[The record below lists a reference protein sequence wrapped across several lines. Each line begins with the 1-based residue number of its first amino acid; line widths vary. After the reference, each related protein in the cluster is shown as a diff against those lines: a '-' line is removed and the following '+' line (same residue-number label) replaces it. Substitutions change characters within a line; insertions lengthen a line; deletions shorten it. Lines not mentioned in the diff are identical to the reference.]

1 MADHLRPIDHDL
13 NRLRDKLLMLGGH
26 AETAIAHAIRALVDR
41 DSELAE
47 RVIREDDR
55 IDQLENEVDE
65 LCIDILVLRQPTA
78 SDLRFVIAAVKTAPA
93 IERIADHAVNIA
105 RHVLRLNR
113 EPQLK
118 IYFDIPEMARIVQ
131 QMLLDG
137 LDAFTS
143 GDAAKALE
151 TIRHDDRADA
161 LYKRIYEELLELMA
175 ADPTTVR
182 RGAELLFIIKHLE
195 RIADYVTNICEQ
207 IVYMARGEVI
217 KHHRERLEL

>member
-1 MADHLRPIDHDL
+1 MADHLRPIDYDL
-13 NRLRDKLLMLGGH
+13 NRLRDKLLMLGGR
-26 AETAIAHAIRALVDR
+26 AEMAIAQAIRALVER
-41 DSELAE
+41 DSVLAE
-47 RVIREDDR
+47 HVIREDDK

-105 RHVLRLNR
+105 RHVLRLNQ
-113 EPQLK
+113 EPQLR
-118 IYFDIPEMARIVQ
+118 IYLDIPEMARIVQ
-131 QMLLDG
+131 RMLLDG

-143 GDAAKALE
+143 HDAEKALE
-151 TIRHDDRADA
+151 TIRHDDQADA
-161 LYKRIYEELLELMA
+161 LYKYLYDELIRLMA
-175 ADPTTVR
+175 ADPSTVR

-217 KHHRERLEL
+217 KHRGWPEL

>member
-1 MADHLRPIDHDL
+1 MAEHLRPIDHDL
-13 NRLRDKLLMLGGH
+13 NRLRDKLLMLGGR
-26 AETAIAHAIRALVDR
+26 AETAIAQAIRALVER

-47 RVIREDDR
+47 HVIREDDK

-65 LCIDILVLRQPTA
+65 LCIEILVLRQPTA

-113 EPQLK
+113 EPPLK
-118 IYFDIPEMARIVQ
+118 ISFDIPEMARIVQ

-143 GDAAKALE
+143 HDAAKALE
-151 TIRHDDRADA
+151 TIRHDDQADA
-161 LYKRIYEELLELMA
+161 LYKRIYDELLHLMSE
-175 ADPTTVR
+175 DPTTVR

-217 KHHRERLEL
+217 KHHREWPEL

>member
-13 NRLRDKLLMLGGH
+13 NRLRDKLLMLGGR
-26 AETAIAHAIRALVDR
+26 AEMAIAQAIRALVER
-41 DSELAE
+41 DSALAE
-47 RVIREDDR
+47 HVIREDDK

-105 RHVLRLNR
+105 RHVLRLNQ
-113 EPQLK
+113 EPQLR
-118 IYFDIPEMARIVQ
+118 IYFDISEMARIVQ

-143 GDAAKALE
+143 HDAAKALE
-151 TIRHDDRADA
+151 TIRHDDQADA
-161 LYKRIYEELLELMA
+161 LYKYFYDELIQLMA
-175 ADPTTVR
+175 ADPSTVR

-217 KHHRERLEL
+217 KHREWPEL

>member
-13 NRLRDKLLMLGGH
+13 SRLRDKLLMLGGR
-26 AETAIAHAIRALVDR
+26 AEAAIAQAIRALVER

-47 RVIREDDR
+47 QVIRDDDK

-113 EPQLK
+113 EPQLR
-118 IYFDIPEMARIVQ
+118 IYFDIPKMARIVQ

-137 LDAFTS
+137 LDAFT
-143 GDAAKALE
+143 GCDAAKALE
-151 TIRHDDRADA
+151 TIRHDDQADA
-161 LYKRIYEELLELMA
+161 LYKRIYDELLELMTE
-175 ADPTTVR
+175 DPTTVR
-182 RGAELLFIIKHLE
+182 RGVELLFIIKHLE

-207 IVYMARGEVI
+207 IVYMARGAVI
-217 KHHRERLEL
+217 KHHREWPEL